1 MGNDSNNTQYKYIV
15 SIDFGSAGV
24 GYAYETI
31 SNNKKAIN
39 PVLSNFKG
47 QGDNKVPN
55 EIILG
60 DNDEVLAFGNECSTY
75 INNHKNTQES
85 YLYFKDIKMNLY
97 NKNYFIKATN
107 QKEFPIEIII
117 SKILKEIS
125 DDAIKQIQKNK
136 GGEIKKDKIKWVVT
150 IPAIWTEKSKEIMLK
165 ASKKAGLINDNTD
178 LSLFFAL
185 EPEVAG
191 IFYFSDLNSEVDS
204 EKKEKELNNP
214 FIICDIGGG
223 TVDICTLKKET
234 KKDTLIEEYPPIGG
248 DYGGNY
254 INKEFMKRLIIE
266 LFGEKRLEKAKN
278 DEKYIE
284 FENNIE
290 KLKKDLED
298 GQYDCTLNCEIFK
311 ENINSS
317 DNELNYYIEEF
328 NKKAYNFKY
337 KLKRGEK
344 YKWDLIF
351 PSQIFLDIT
360 KEIAD
365 KIFLKLLEVYQN
377 FENVQTVF
385 TGAGSNNKV
394 LIQYIQ
400 QNFES
405 KRINF
410 DNKTTIQPEISIL
423 KGAVI
428 YGLQNN
434 IIRKR
439 KPKYTIGINVSK
451 TWNDALYK
459 DGGKKIYNNTDK
471 EYKCYN
477 LFKKFITR
485 NEYITFDEIIS
496 HDFIA
501 NGGKPIIGFYKTLKN
516 DCKYIDE
523 KDEKGNLIIKKFGFV
538 KFEIEDYDR
547 NNPQVKINMK
557 MGGTY
562 IYATAIYLKT
572 RNDIKIT
579 QNFEDEKDQMIDP

>member
-1 MGNDSNNTQYKYIV
+1 M
-15 SIDFGSAGV
+15 
-24 GYAYETI
+24 
-31 SNNKKAIN
+31 
-39 PVLSNFKG
+39 
-47 QGDNKVPN
+47 
-55 EIILG
+55 
-60 DNDEVLAFGNECSTY
+60 
-75 INNHKNTQES
+75 
-85 YLYFKDIKMNLY
+85 
-97 NKNYFIKATN
+97 
-107 QKEFPIEIII
+107 
-117 SKILKEIS
+117 
-125 DDAIKQIQKNK
+125 
-136 GGEIKKDKIKWVVT
+136 
-150 IPAIWTEKSKEIMLK
+150 
-165 ASKKAGLINDNTD
+165 
-178 LSLFFAL
+178 
-185 EPEVAG
+185 
-191 IFYFSDLNSEVDS
+191 
-204 EKKEKELNNP
+204 NNP

-278 DEKYIE
+278 DERYIE
-284 FENNIE
+284 FEKNIE
-290 KLKKDLED
+290 TLKKQLED
-298 GQYDCTLNCEIFK
+298 KPYYCTLNCEIFK

-317 DNELNYYIEEF
+317 ENTLDYYIYEY
-328 NKKAYNFKY
+328 NKKDHNFKY
-337 KLKRGEK
+337 KLKRGER
-344 YKWDLIF
+344 YEWDLIF
-351 PSQIFLDIT
+351 QSQIFLDIT

-377 FENVQTVF
+377 VENVQTVF

-394 LIQYIQ
+394 LIEYIQ
-400 QNFES
+400 QNF
-405 KRINF
+405 KKQKINF

-439 KPKYTIGINVSK
+439 KPKYTIGINISK

-485 NEYITFDEIIS
+485 NEYITFDKIIS

-501 NGGKPIIGFYKTLKN
+501 NGGKPIIGFYKTLKK

-547 NNPQVKINMK
+547 NNPQVRINMK

-572 RNDIKIT
+572 GNDIKIT
-579 QNFEDEKDQMIDP
+579 QNFEDEKDQMIENP

>member
-1 MGNDSNNTQYKYIV
+1 M
-15 SIDFGSAGV
+15 
-24 GYAYETI
+24 E
-31 SNNKKAIN
+31 
-39 PVLSNFKG
+39 
-47 QGDNKVPN
+47 
-55 EIILG
+55 EII
-60 DNDEVLAFGNECSTY
+60 Y
-75 INNHKNTQES
+75 
-85 YLYFKDIKMNLY
+85 
-97 NKNYFIKATN
+97 
-107 QKEFPIEIII
+107 
-117 SKILKEIS
+117 
-125 DDAIKQIQKNK
+125 
-136 GGEIKKDKIKWVVT
+136 
-150 IPAIWTEKSKEIMLK
+150 
-165 ASKKAGLINDNTD
+165 
-178 LSLFFAL
+178 
-185 EPEVAG
+185 
-191 IFYFSDLNSEVDS
+191 
-204 EKKEKELNNP
+204 
-214 FIICDIGGG
+214 
-223 TVDICTLKKET
+223 
-234 KKDTLIEEYPPIGG
+234 
-248 DYGGNY
+248 
-254 INKEFMKRLIIE
+254 NKEFMKGLIIE

-298 GQYDCTLNCEIFK
+298 GQYYCTLNCEIFK

-317 DNELNYYIEEF
+317 LNYYIDEY
-328 NKKAYNFKY
+328 NKRAHDFKY
-337 KLKRGEK
+337 ELNRSEK
-344 YKWDLIF
+344 YEWDLKF
-351 PSQIFLDIT
+351 PSKIFLDIT

-377 FENVQTVF
+377 VENVQTVF

-439 KPKYTIGINVSK
+439 KPKYTIGINISK

-485 NEYITFDEIIS
+485 NEYITFDKIIS

-572 RNDIKIT
+572 ENDIKIT